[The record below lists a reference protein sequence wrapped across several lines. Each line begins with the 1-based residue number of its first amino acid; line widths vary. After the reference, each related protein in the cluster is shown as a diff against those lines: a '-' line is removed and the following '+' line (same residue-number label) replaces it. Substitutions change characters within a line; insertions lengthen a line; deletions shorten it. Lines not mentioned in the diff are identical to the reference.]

1 MLLNKLVHCV
11 LQGFDVVVI
20 GGSTLRIEESSL
32 VSVVNPTLLLLAN
45 TSLRVR
51 FHNDSR

>member
-1 MLLNKLVHCV
+1 MLLNKLVHRV

-20 GGSTLRIEESSL
+20 GESTLRIKESSL
-32 VSVVNPTLLLLAN
+32 VSVVNPTLLLLVN

-51 FHNDSR
+51 FHNDSG